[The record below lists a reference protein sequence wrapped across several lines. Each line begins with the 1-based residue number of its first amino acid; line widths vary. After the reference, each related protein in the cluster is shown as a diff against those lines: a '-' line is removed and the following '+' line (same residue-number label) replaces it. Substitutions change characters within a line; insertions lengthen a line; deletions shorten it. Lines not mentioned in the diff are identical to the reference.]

1 MFMNRWVE
9 VRIIVQRGK
18 KLSTFPTMKILR
30 RPRRGQTTGQWL
42 VILASQWLACSVWA
56 GPPNA
61 ADDLAVTVQNQAV
74 TISVLTNDFD
84 TESNQLAILQVS
96 APAHG
101 TVVINTNAPVTTS
114 ELSRLLQFSAIQ
126 LSNSVVQIGNANR
139 YPRST
144 QTNGSWKTV
153 SDWDWTSGFFP
164 GSLWYLYERTG
175 DPNFKTWAQ
184 QWTAGISS
192 QQFVTNT
199 EDIGFMINT
208 SFGNGYRLTGD
219 STYRSVLVQAAHS
232 LTNLFDAVV
241 GCLGED
247 IAPPPEFEVII
258 DDVMN
263 TELLYHATDI
273 NGDTNLSSKAFSHA
287 ERTMATQIRADYST
301 FQLVLYSTVD
311 GSLLYQGTRAGYAA
325 TSMWARGQAWA
336 IYGYTMAYRETGYAP
351 FLNAA
356 KGLAGYYL
364 ANVPSDYVP
373 YWDFDAPDI
382 PDAPRDSSAAA
393 ITLSALVQLSQ
404 LVTNMQDSATFWNGA
419 HNILESLGSTNYL
432 AQRTTSS
439 GILLHG
445 TGEPPQSFAPEV
457 NVSLVYGDYYFV
469 EGLQRYAEVYGRT
482 NITYTPS
489 PGFTGTDTFTCQV
502 CDSGGY
508 CSTAAVTV
516 VVVGTNAVPAFD
528 LQISL
533 APITRWAVISFP
545 TVSNHVY
552 QMQYANSLTPSPS
565 QWNVLVPYL
574 VGSNT
579 VMSVTDTNP
588 VPQRFYRVRV
598 W

>member
-1 MFMNRWVE
+1 MR
-9 VRIIVQRGK
+9 
-18 KLSTFPTMKILR
+18 ILR
-30 RPRRGQTTGQWL
+30 RPRRGHTTGQWL

-153 SDWDWTSGFFP
+153 GDWDWTSGFFP

-208 SFGNGYRLTGD
+208 SLGNGYRLTGD

-263 TELLYHATDI
+263 TELLYHASDI

-287 ERTMATQIRADYST
+287 ERTMATQIRADNST
-301 FQLVLYSTVD
+301 FQLVLYSKVD

-325 TSMWARGQAWA
+325 TSTWARGQAWA

-432 AQRTTSS
+432 AQGTTSS
-439 GILLHG
+439 GILLYG

-565 QWNVLVPYL
+565 QWNILVPYL